1 MEILNGYASC
11 TIQFGGTTSSKLKYS
26 IRRSGLKTIS
36 ISNDGGV
43 GTGVAGFDLI
53 EKVG

>member
-26 IRRSGLKTIS
+26 IRRSGLKTIAS
-36 ISNDGGV
+36 RTMV
-43 GTGVAGFDLI
+43 GLALASLDST
-53 EKVG
+53 

>member
-26 IRRSGLKTIS
+26 IRRSGLTM
-36 ISNDGGV
+36 V
-43 GTGVAGFDLI
+43 GLALASLDST
-53 EKVG
+53 

>member
-11 TIQFGGTTSSKLKYS
+11 TIQFGGTTETKILNTAKWFEDN
-26 IRRSGLKTIS
+26 S
-36 ISNDGGV
+36 ISNHGGV